1 MAADDILTRQAPH
14 SPEAER
20 AVLGSLLIDARCA
33 PGVVGVLKSS
43 DFYSP
48 LNRAIYDTIYSM
60 FSYSKTIDPVTVLD
74 NMKTGGVWTDS
85 APTYVLELMN
95 LTPTSANVLEYAAIV
110 RDMSLMRSIADAGSA
125 ITEMAVSGEGGAENV
140 LDAAEKKVYALRQ
153 DRTTSGLE
161 PIGKILAGVYEQI
174 SYAALNGSGLPG
186 VSSGFS
192 DLDSRM
198 MGLNNSD
205 LIIIASRPGMGKTSI
220 ALNIALH
227 AARESKKAVA
237 FFSLEMSREQ
247 LALRLLSSESRIDG
261 KKLQTGRVSSEE
273 WKRLAEAAS
282 SISKT
287 EILIDDNASL
297 SVADMNAQ
305 CRRVRNLGLVVIDYL
320 QLMQSASNSSKRS
333 YENRVQV
340 VSDISRMMKIMAKEL
355 NVPVLCGC
363 QLSRANEARANKRPM
378 LSDLRESGSIEQD
391 ADIVLG
397 LYRDDYYDKNTVNP
411 NIAECIILKNRRGET
426 GSVDLLFQPEFTTYT
441 SLDRRHEDGYGEE

>member
-1 MAADDILTRQAPH
+1 MASDDILTRQIPH

-20 AVLGSLLIDARCA
+20 AVLGSMLIDSRCA
-33 PGVVGVLKSS
+33 PGVIGLLKSS

-74 NMKTGGVWTDS
+74 NMKAGGVWTDN
-85 APTYVLELMN
+85 APNYLLELMQ
-95 LTPTSANVLEYAAIV
+95 LTPTSANVMEYVAIV
-110 RDMSLMRSIADAGSA
+110 RDVSLLRAIADTGSA
-125 ITEMAVSGEGGAENV
+125 ITSLAVSGEGGAMSV
-140 LDAAEKKVYALRQ
+140 LDAAEKKLYALRQ
-153 DRTTSGLE
+153 GKSASGLE
-161 PIGKILAGVYEQI
+161 PVGKVLAGVYEQI
-174 SYAALNGSGLPG
+174 SEASAGGSGLPG
-186 VSSGFS
+186 LPSGLS
-192 DLDSRM
+192 DLDSRI

-227 AARESKKAVA
+227 AARASKKAVA

-261 KKLQTGRVSSEE
+261 KKLQTGRVSPSE
-273 WKRLAEAAS
+273 WKKLAEAAS
-282 SISKT
+282 SISKAD
-287 EILIDDNASL
+287 IYIDDNPSL

-305 CRRVRNLGLVVIDYL
+305 CRRVRDLGLVVIDYL
-320 QLMQSASNSSKRS
+320 QLMQSAAGPSRRT

-355 NVPVLCGC
+355 NVPVICGC
-363 QLSRANEARANKRPM
+363 QLSRANEARSNKRPM

-397 LYRDDYYDKNTVNP
+397 LYREDYYDKNTVNQ

-426 GSVDLLFQPEFTTYT
+426 GAVDLLWQPEFTTYS
-441 SLDRRHEDGYGEE
+441 SLDRRHTDEDN